1 MCSPRFYLQHTD
13 LVCAG
18 EGESVMTALLEGEDP
33 TAIAGLGYKTPD
45 GQVQINALP
54 DLIDLNRQPVP
65 YLELDNGFL
74 LQDGQLKRLRENVH
88 LLRPSYLGLTIRGCP
103 YACSYCINSRLKEV
117 FRRKGPFI
125 RFIETDLVIKE
136 LAWAVK
142 NIPHLKSVTLDDDD
156 FFLRTEQ
163 AMEAFLKAY
172 RSNINLPFYY
182 LQATIKQVTESK
194 LKLLRKYGIRMTFLK
209 IGLQSASWRIS
220 NEIFDRDFD
229 KGLFIKKLKLLTAY
243 DVSVILDVI
252 SENPYE
258 KLADKYEA
266 LLFYRDVL
274 HSVRPLAT
282 IKRPVKIYD
291 HKLMYYPGTKLYK
304 KALQD
309 GIIPK
314 DYISQVLLRR
324 NTVRKHDED
333 LDNDTLVIALF
344 NIAVRKSRFSLLA
357 YGTITILCLK
367 PVFRLYTRLDIVK
380 KGRKFARVP
389 LAHRWV
395 RKLQQEGLW

>member
-209 IGLQSASWRIS
+209 IGLQSASKRIS

-229 KGLFIKKLKLLTAY
+229 KGLFIKKLKLLAAY
-243 DVSVILDVI
+243 DVSV
-252 SENPYE
+252 
-258 KLADKYEA
+258 
-266 LLFYRDVL
+266 
-274 HSVRPLAT
+274 
-282 IKRPVKIYD
+282 
-291 HKLMYYPGTKLYK
+291 
-304 KALQD
+304 
-309 GIIPK
+309 IPK

>member
-209 IGLQSASWRIS
+209 IGLQSASKRIS
-220 NEIFDRDFD
+220 NEIFD
-229 KGLFIKKLKLLTAY
+229 
-243 DVSVILDVI
+243 
-252 SENPYE
+252 
-258 KLADKYEA
+258 
-266 LLFYRDVL
+266 RDVL
-274 HSVRPLAT
+274 HSVRPLAA